1 MGLFVT
7 PALLDFDSKN
17 TSSRMIW
24 LLPHLL
30 LTLSCQQVVYL
41 SHSSCESP
49 VELTDE
55 GGVGGGAKSYDCE
68 TAWYSINHSIRVLSA
83 RQC

>member
-17 TSSRMIW
+17 TSSCMIW
-24 LLPHLL
+24 LLPHTF

-41 SHSSCESP
+41 SESSCDSP
-49 VELTDE
+49 VDFKPIWSEDSGSNPDPDHEEKKRKYIL
-55 GGVGGGAKSYDCE
+55 Y
-68 TAWYSINHSIRVLSA
+68 IL
-83 RQC
+83 